1 MRLHPASTLLLVG
14 LLGGC
19 NEYQLEDF
27 GYVDVFNQN
36 PAENVDILLVVD
48 NSCSM
53 QTYQT
58 RLGQNFS
65 QFISWFVG
73 ANINYQIAVT
83 TTSLTSPD
91 TRCSTS
97 ELDRIPAPGQF
108 VDDVIITPA
117 TADAAGVFNDI
128 VNVGTCGSGNEMGLE
143 AGRLALSEPNLSGAN
158 AGFLRP
164 EAALSLIF
172 VSDEE
177 DYSPLPVNE
186 YINNFYDVKG
196 QRDRDIFNASSLVID
211 QNVCG
216 QISERGSRYLDV
228 SRQTSGVSGDLCA
241 QDFDSIVTEL
251 SLNAS
256 RLRDAFFLS
265 ASPNPANL
273 HVFVEDIEITCDTGI
288 WWLERRLD
296 PAGEEQTVV
305 VFDWQNLPQ
314 PSERV
319 TVRYDEGNWE
329 EGSWCVPVGGQ

>member
-1 MRLHPASTLLLVG
+1 MRKFAATSTLLLIG
-14 LLGGC
+14 LIGGC
-19 NEYQLEDF
+19 SEYEVQDF

-36 PAENVDILLVVD
+36 PAEDVDILLVVD

-83 TTSLTSPD
+83 TTSLTQPNPN
-91 TRCSTS
+91 CTS
-97 ELDRIPAPGQF
+97 AEHARIPAPGQF
-108 VDDVIITPA
+108 VDNTVITPS
-117 TADAAGVFNDI
+117 TPDAASVFNTL
-128 VNVGTCGSGNEMGLE
+128 VNVGTCGSANEMGLE
-143 AGRLALSEPNLSGAN
+143 AARLALSEPNLSGAN

-164 EAALSLIF
+164 EASLSLIF

-186 YINNFYDVKG
+186 YINGFFDVKG
-196 QRDRDIFNASSLVID
+196 QRDRHIFNASALAID
-211 QNVCG
+211 SDACVSF
-216 QISERGSRYLDV
+216 IERGSRYIDV
-228 SRQTSGVSGDLCA
+228 AQQTSGVLGDLCSD
-241 QDFDSIVTEL
+241 DFESIVTEL

-265 ASPNPANL
+265 SDPDPNNL
-273 HVFVEDIEITCDTGI
+273 HVFVEDTEIDCGTGI
-288 WWLERRLD
+288 WWLEYRLD
-296 PAGEEQTVV
+296 AAGEERTAV

-314 PSERV
+314 PNERV
-319 TVRYDEGNWE
+319 SVRYE
-329 EGSWCVPVGGQ
+329 EGTWDPATFCTGGAQ